1 MSKTI
6 AREEYITIC
15 NNIFEL
21 LMSGVSED
29 AQVIVDLQEAAKAL
43 EEEYGF

>member
-1 MSKTI
+1 MNKTI
-6 AREEYITIC
+6 AREEYVTIC

-21 LMSGVSED
+21 LMSGVSEN
-29 AQVIVDLQEAAKAL
+29 ASAIIDLQKAAETL